1 MHHIL
6 TKRIEIPW
14 PHIPWAKVRKG
25 IRIFVSV
32 AAVAIFLYILTAPP
46 ILKACWKAQIR
57 QSQHVH
63 WVRFYAPLLLGL
75 EDDSPVI
82 HGPFRWYFNTVW
94 GCGIIF
100 FSDNPSGKT
109 E

>member
-14 PHIPWAKVRKG
+14 PRFPWPRVRKV
-25 IRIFVSV
+25 IAILFL
-32 AAVAIFLYILTAPP
+32 AVAILTALYVLSAPP
-46 ILKACWKAQIR
+46 IIKATMKAQIR
-57 QSQHVH
+57 HGEHFH
-63 WVRFYAPLLLGL
+63 WPRFYGLLLIGL
-75 EDDSPVI
+75 EDDSPMI

-100 FSDNPSGKT
+100 FSDNP
-109 E
+109 